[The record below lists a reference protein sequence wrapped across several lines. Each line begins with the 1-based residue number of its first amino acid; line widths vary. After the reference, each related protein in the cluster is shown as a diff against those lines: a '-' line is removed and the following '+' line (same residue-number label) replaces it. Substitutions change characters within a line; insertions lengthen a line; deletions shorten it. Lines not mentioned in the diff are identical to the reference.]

1 MARGGM
7 GAAAEHWIVERI
19 RALPG
24 WDAHNAN
31 ESRFNQPGFDVIA
44 RTTAG
49 HQIRVSVKSV
59 STGGTRHD
67 YAIGR
72 SFARHPADI
81 YAFVDLTGPKPWPVY
96 LAGGRTVEELAL
108 VRHRKYQTDRGR
120 TESLNT
126 WAPKVSRGLLE
137 AMGAREAWD
146 LLSHPTPA
154 SHPPV
159 TDALRRH
166 AQSDAPRPRDA

>member
-1 MARGGM
+1 M

-44 RTTAG
+44 INTAG

-67 YAIGR
+67 YGIGR

-81 YAFVDLTGPKPWPVY
+81 YAFVDLTGPS
-96 LAGGRTVEELAL
+96 
-108 VRHRKYQTDRGR
+108 RGR
-120 TESLNT
+120 CT
-126 WAPKVSRGLLE
+126 WPGAGLSRSWPWSATASTRPTGAEPNHSIPGLPKLAEDYWRQWGPE
-137 AMGAREAWD
+137 
-146 LLSHPTPA
+146 
-154 SHPPV
+154 
-159 TDALRRH
+159 
-166 AQSDAPRPRDA
+166 RPGTC

>member
-7 GAAAEHWIVERI
+7 GDAAERWIVERI
-19 RALPG
+19 RALPD

-31 ESRFNQPGFDVIA
+31 HSRLNQPGFDVLA
-44 RTTAG
+44 TNSAG
-49 HQIRVSVKSV
+49 HQLRVSVKSV

-67 YAIGR
+67 YGIGR

-81 YAFVDLTGPKPWPVY
+81 YAFVDLTRPTPWPVY

-108 VRHRKYQTDRGR
+108 VRHRRYQADRGR
-120 TESLNT
+120 TEGLNT
-126 WAPKVSRGLLE
+126 WAPKVSLGLLE

-146 LLSHPTPA
+146 LLSHPTPTT
-154 SHPPV
+154 HPPV

-166 AQSDAPRPRDA
+166 AERDAPRPRDA